1 MRLPLI
7 AAAVVLAA
15 ALLIAPR
22 PGQCSEITILPAA
35 SGTTTDRLVIASVT
49 DMAEIR
55 PLIEA
60 FQKHSPGTAVVYRQ
74 SVSDELDAVATKA
87 CKEDRFLADFILS
100 SAVAQQ
106 VRLVNDGCAQKLRV
120 PAVGR
125 LPDWAKWRGELVGL
139 TLEAAVIVYNKQALA
154 PSDVPH
160 SRFDLV
166 DLLRRTD
173 RFKGKIGTFDIAV
186 SGLGYLFDFEDAAQ
200 ASTWG
205 RLLESFGRNDVQ
217 LFCCTSDILDRVAD
231 GRLLIGYNVL
241 GSYALA
247 REEVD
252 PRIGIVFP
260 SDYLLS
266 LSRAGFI
273 PNAALNAPAARRF
286 IAFALSPEGVAILE
300 KTRLL
305 SPIDG
310 ESVLSG
316 IAGDGDKTIRPIA
329 LSPALLVALD
339 KAKREMFLVQW
350 RRSVGKAKYSA
361 LP

>member
-1 MRLPLI
+1 MRLFSMAGLL
-7 AAAVVLAA
+7 ALAVG
-15 ALLIAPR
+15 LLLAPR
-22 PGQCSEITILPAA
+22 PGRCTETILPSM
-35 SGTTTDRLVIASVT
+35 SGVTTDRLVIASVT
-49 DMAEIR
+49 DMAAIR
-55 PLIEA
+55 PLIRA
-60 FQKHSPGTAVVYRQ
+60 FQKHNPDTAVVYRE
-74 SVSDELDAVATKA
+74 STSDKLYAAATKA
-87 CKEDRFLADFILS
+87 CKRNDFLADFILS
-100 SAVAQQ
+100 SAAAQQ

-120 PAVGR
+120 AAIGQ
-125 LPDWAKWRGELVGL
+125 LPDWAVWRGELVGL
-139 TLEAAVIVYNKQALA
+139 ALEAAVIVYNKQALA

-173 RFKGKIGTFDIAV
+173 RFKGKIGTHDIAL
-186 SGLGYLFDFEDAAQ
+186 SGVGYLFAFEDAAQ

-247 REEVD
+247 RQAED
-252 PRIGIVFP
+252 PRLGIVFP

-273 PNAALNAPAARRF
+273 PAAARNVSAARRF
-286 IAFALSPEGVAILE
+286 IAFALSPEGVEILN
-300 KTRLL
+300 KARLL
-305 SPIDG
+305 SPING
-310 ESVLSG
+310 ASVLSR
-316 IAGDGDKTIRPIA
+316 IAGDGDKVIRPIA
-329 LSPALLVALD
+329 LTPALLVAMD
-339 KAKREMFLVQW
+339 RAKREMFLDQW